1 MLPQAGYSAQAHDS
15 VLHRPGVSAVMAPE
29 LYALYE
35 EAMALPASLP
45 AAADDEREQGAV
57 EQDNLGGYDAYPMD
71 EEIPGDGAA
80 AGPEVAHAAEE
91 AGGAKGQAPAA
102 GSARKSMRS
111 PGLAQ
116 PLTAEGNEGGQSL
129 ADCKL
134 KAAGCRPAS
143 ASDTSQCNGC
153 MQQGALAFHPLE
165 RLKHAGAHLALATG
179 MPAAHVTGS
188 PAACHG
194 TRSHWTPVTGV
205 CTAWL

>member
-45 AAADDEREQGAV
+45 APADDEREQGAA

-71 EEIPGDGAA
+71 EEIPGDGPA
-80 AGPEVAHAAEE
+80 AGGEVAHAE
-91 AGGAKGQAPAA
+91 AGGAEGQAPAA

-116 PLTAEGNEGGQSL
+116 PLTAEGNEGGQTV
-129 ADCKL
+129 ADSTL
-134 KAAGCRPAS
+134 KAAGCRPVPLL
-143 ASDTSQCNGC
+143 DTSLCNGC
-153 MQQGALAFHPLE
+153 MQQGPLAFHPLE
-165 RLKHAGAHLALATG
+165 RPKRAGAHLAVATE
-179 MPAAHVTGS
+179 MLAAHVNGS
-188 PAACHG
+188 PAACH
-194 TRSHWTPVTGV
+194 
-205 CTAWL
+205 